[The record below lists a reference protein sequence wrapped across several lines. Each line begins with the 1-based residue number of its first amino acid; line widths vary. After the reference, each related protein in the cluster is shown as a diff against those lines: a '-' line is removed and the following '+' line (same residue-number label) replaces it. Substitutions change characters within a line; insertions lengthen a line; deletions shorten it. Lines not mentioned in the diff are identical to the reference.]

1 MVKFF
6 GRLSIKQF
14 IRNKPVCFGIKLWAL
29 CGADGFMFDCNI
41 KSGKNYTADKLQK
54 IALGSRVVMNLL
66 EDLLMKTVYKRLSQY
81 HLYFDNYFNCPDLFI
96 HLQKIGLQATG
107 VVRKDR
113 IKEKNELDKK
123 AIRGTHVVKH
133 DKNSGLNY
141 ITLMDSKE
149 VSILSTAAGVSPLK
163 TARRYSKKEKNKKEI
178 PMPAAFLLYN
188 KNMGGVD
195 VHDQYCSKVFPTMR
209 SKKWTFSIFVRL
221 IQSSL
226 TNAVILKNSV
236 RQKEKKTS
244 MKDFAVSVATIYLQR
259 KSKKIFETHIFKN
272 VESRRYCSGDKCE
285 KRITSYCLECNKHFC
300 KVCFNLIHKVT

>member
-1 MVKFF
+1 
-6 GRLSIKQF
+6 
-14 IRNKPVCFGIKLWAL
+14 
-29 CGADGFMFDCNI
+29 MFDCDI
-41 KSGKNYTADKLQK
+41 YGGKNYTADKWQK

-66 EDLLMKTVYKRLSQY
+66 EDLLIKTVYKKLSQY
-81 HLYFDNYFNCPDLFI
+81 HLYCDNYFTCPDLFI

-113 IKEKNELDKK
+113 VKEKNELDKK
-123 AIRGTHVVKH
+123 AVRGTYVVKH
-133 DKNSGLNY
+133 DKNNGLTY
-141 ITLMDSKE
+141 TTLMDSKE

-163 TARRYSKKEKNKKEI
+163 TARTQLEDAIRKKKKTKKE
-178 PMPAAFLLYN
+178 MPAAFSVYN

-195 VHDQYCSKVFPTMR
+195 VHDQYCSKAFPTMR

-226 TNAVILKNSV
+226 TNAIILANAV

-244 MKDFAVSVATIYLQR
+244 MKDFAVSVATQYLQR
-259 KSKKIFETHIFKN
+259 KSKKILETHILKN

-285 KRITSYCLECNKHFC
+285 K
-300 KVCFNLIHKVT
+300 